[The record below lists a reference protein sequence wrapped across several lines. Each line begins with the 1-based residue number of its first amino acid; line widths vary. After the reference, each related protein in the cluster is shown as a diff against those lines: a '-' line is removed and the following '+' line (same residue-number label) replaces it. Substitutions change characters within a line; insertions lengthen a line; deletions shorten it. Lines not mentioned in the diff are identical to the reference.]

1 MDVTPKKTRKSYSR
15 EKKLEIIQFYK
26 QCKNQYKTCKEF
38 GLNTKTLMRM
48 VNSETKIKGSPG
60 GARKFGSGRG
70 AFFPEMEK
78 KQTNATSQLIDK
90 SGELCKT
97 MDYNC

>member
-48 VNSETKIKGSPG
+48 INSETKIKGSPG

-78 KQTNATSQLIDK
+78 KLHKESNEIRL
-90 SGELCKT
+90 KT
-97 MDYNC
+97 RT